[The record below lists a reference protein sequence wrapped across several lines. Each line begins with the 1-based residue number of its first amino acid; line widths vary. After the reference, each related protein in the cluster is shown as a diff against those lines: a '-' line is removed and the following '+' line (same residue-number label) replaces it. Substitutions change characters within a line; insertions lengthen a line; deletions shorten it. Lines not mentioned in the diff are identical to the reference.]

1 MSEQDRALL
10 DRPNVAVIPN
20 GVDLERF
27 IPEIERP
34 GRRLLFIGAFRH
46 FPNIVAY
53 RFFVEQVWPLL
64 RKNMPEVQL
73 TVVAGPDPLTYWRQH
88 TSLIDIPVDDGIRLL
103 EFVSDVRPLYVEAN
117 LAIVPTL
124 VSAGTNLKV
133 LEAMAMDRAVVST
146 VSGCAG
152 LGLDHGVNVW
162 IADAPAD
169 FAQAIETLLADGTL
183 RQQIAAAGRAHVEEN
198 FGWLQI

>member
-1 MSEQDRALL
+1 MSEQDQALL
-10 DRPNVAVIPN
+10 DRPNVAVVPN

-27 IPEIERP
+27 IPEIERR
-34 GRRLLFIGAFRH
+34 GQRLLFIGSFRH

-64 RKNMPEVQL
+64 RRNMPDVQL
-73 TVVAGPDPLTYWRQH
+73 TVVAGPDPLTYWRQY
-88 TSLIDIPVDDGIRLL
+88 TGLLEIAIDDGIRLL
-103 EFVSDVRPLYVEAN
+103 DFVSDVRPLYVEAN

-124 VSAGTNLKV
+124 ASAGTNLKV
-133 LEAMAMDRAVVST
+133 LEAMAMDRADVST

-169 FAQAIETLLADGTL
+169 FAQAIKTLLADDAL
-183 RQQIAAAGRAHVEEN
+183 RQRIAAA
-198 FGWLQI
+198 